1 MSDIYSSEY
10 EDHLSTPVSTYSIVV
25 SDDTLSMPELASDR
39 SDFSNP
45 TTPVDS
51 GSPHMPIPSIP
62 SSSPPQLQAAYSSSF
77 RTRPDGGYS
86 TPRLSVPDPDPSL
99 RSGSNDNARLQTD
112 SRRHPVFHQTRS
124 GNVPP
129 AIATLA
135 SEVPYAES
143 ILSVESEDEV
153 HKIAKINAEY
163 NAAASAVFG
172 TLGRGA
178 VAGPEYGPGPGLMP
192 STSRM
197 AAPIAMP
204 RDSPP
209 RQIYIDAPLTSS
221 PTQMRY
227 ADELQ
232 RSTSYRDNRSS
243 DGRPVYG
250 FSSYRT
256 ALPPRLADDFLPPL
270 KEWDDD
276 KVPPTPWNSPQ
287 VSYESYNSTS
297 RSRRT
302 SDRESDNSHARPLPI
317 PPPQTRMYGTSEGA
331 PVAEKVVIVQRS
343 PEAAAKQALPDDRRS
358 QQRNDTP
365 EQPASS
371 QTKQS
376 SSSRRER
383 RGSISVQAEP
393 ATSVRSP
400 PSSVG
405 ASSSMVAVQYSSDE
419 YESGDVKRSSSTRKS
434 KDRRRA
440 AAPDDAQRVPE
451 NTSSTSP
458 PHEPRF
464 IPKAETSTA
473 PIPDRPQAPTRH
485 NSTSAPTP
493 APIEENRTPTRS
505 SREGVESSDRDS
517 SSRTKKSSSS
527 NYDRPDRGPGPS
539 SSSRDERTTEKSKSS
554 RHGQDRAPK
563 EQQSSRS
570 SAAAPAP
577 VEYERRRKDSTAQP
591 PPSSEIP
598 ISSRSSA
605 AAPAPVEYERRRK
618 DSTAQPLPS
627 SEIPII
633 SPTLVPLARPTV
645 SQGDP
650 MSRSYSRSGGPPVV
664 TIEPQGVY
672 QRPHRRYSDDDRSLS
687 SNGSYSGRRDAAPAP
702 TSMSMP
708 TNQPY
713 SSYIPH
719 PPTAPEPHRRYSDS
733 DVPPAP
739 PFLKIDTMAGR
750 QPPMVGGGRR
760 TMSNARTVRWDDNLI
775 CPSPILASQR
785 REGFFNR
792 RGYVS
797 RN

>member
-1 MSDIYSSEY
+1 MSNIYSSEY

-62 SSSPPQLQAAYSSSF
+62 SSSPPQLQASYSSNF

-86 TPRLSVPDPDPSL
+86 TPRLNIPDPDPSL
-99 RSGSNDNARLQTD
+99 RSGSNDNARLQHD
-112 SRRHPVFHQTRS
+112 SRRHPVFHQSRS

-129 AIATLA
+129 AIATLTGQA
-135 SEVPYAES
+135 PYAES
-143 ILSVESEDEV
+143 VLSVESEDEV
-153 HKIAKINAEY
+153 HKIAKVNAEY

-178 VAGPEYGPGPGLMP
+178 VAGPEYGPVPGLMP

-209 RQIYIDAPLTSS
+209 RQVYIDAPLSSS

-232 RSTSYRDNRSS
+232 RSISYQNRSS
-243 DGRPVYG
+243 DGRPAYG
-250 FSSYRT
+250 FSSFRT
-256 ALPPRLADDFLPPL
+256 ALPPRHADDFLPPL
-270 KEWDDD
+270 KEWDND
-276 KVPPTPWNSPQ
+276 KITPTPWNSPQ
-287 VSYESYNSTS
+287 TSHESYNPTS

-317 PPPQTRMYGTSEGA
+317 PPPHQSHMYGTSEGA

-358 QQRNDTP
+358 HQRNDVP
-365 EQPASS
+365 EQSASS

-383 RGSISVQAEP
+383 RSSVSVQVEP
-393 ATSVRSP
+393 STSVRSP

-419 YESGDVKRSSSTRKS
+419 YDSGDVKRSSSTRKS
-434 KDRRRA
+434 QDRRRA
-440 AAPDDAQRVPE
+440 AGPDDAQRVPE

-473 PIPDRPQAPTRH
+473 PIPDRPQAPTRR

-493 APIEENRTPTRS
+493 APIEENRTPRS
-505 SREGVESSDRDS
+505 SREGVESNDREG
-517 SSRTKKSSSS
+517 SSRTKKSSS
-527 NYDRPDRGPGPS
+527 NYDRQDRGPGPS
-539 SSSRDERTTEKSKSS
+539 SSSRDERAAEKSKSS
-554 RHGQDRAPK
+554 RHGQDRPPK
-563 EQQSSRS
+563 EQQ
-570 SAAAPAP
+570 
-577 VEYERRRKDSTAQP
+577 
-591 PPSSEIP
+591 
-598 ISSRSSA
+598 SSRSSA

-633 SPTLVPLARPTV
+633 SPTLVPLARPTT
-645 SQGDP
+645 QGDS

-672 QRPHRRYSDDDRSLS
+672 QRPYRRYSDDDRSLS
-687 SNGSYSGRRDAAPAP
+687 SNGSYSGRREAPAP

-713 SSYIPH
+713 SSYITH
-719 PPTAPEPHRRYSDS
+719 PPTAPEAHRRYSDS

-739 PFLKIDTMAGR
+739 PFLKIDTTIGR
-750 QPPMVGGGRR
+750 QPSMGGGGGRR
-760 TMSNARTVRWDDNLI
+760 TMPNARTVRWDDNLI

-792 RGYVS
+792 RGYVVS
-797 RN
+797 CKM

>member
-1 MSDIYSSEY
+1 MYSHFTPDDYIYDHPISSMSDIYSSEY
-10 EDHLSTPVSTYSIVV
+10 EDHLSTPVSTYSMVV

-39 SDFSNP
+39 SDYSNP

-86 TPRLSVPDPDPSL
+86 TPRLNIPDPDPSL
-99 RSGSNDNARLQTD
+99 RSGTNDNARLQTD

-135 SEVPYAES
+135 GGVPYAES
-143 ILSVESEDEV
+143 VLSVESEDEV

-172 TLGRGA
+172 TLGRGP

-197 AAPIAMP
+197 ATPIAMP
-204 RDSPP
+204 RNSPP

-232 RSTSYRDNRSS
+232 RSTSYRENRSS
-243 DGRPVYG
+243 DGRPNYG
-250 FSSYRT
+250 FSSFRT
-256 ALPPRLADDFLPPL
+256 AVLPPRHADDFLPPL
-270 KEWDDD
+270 KEWDSD
-276 KVPPTPWNSPQ
+276 KVPPTPWNSPET
-287 VSYESYNSTS
+287 SYESYNPTS

-302 SDRESDNSHARPLPI
+302 SDRESDSSHARPLPI
-317 PPPQTRMYGTSEGA
+317 PPPPPQPRMYTSEGA
-331 PVAEKVVIVQRS
+331 SVAEKVVIVQRS

-358 QQRNDTP
+358 HQRNDVP
-365 EQPASS
+365 EQSTSS

-383 RGSISVQAEP
+383 RNSVSVQAEP
-393 ATSVRSP
+393 STSIRSP
-400 PSSVG
+400 QSSVG
-405 ASSSMVAVQYSSDE
+405 VSSSMVAVQYSSDE
-419 YESGDVKRSSSTRKS
+419 YDDIGDVKRSASTRKS

-464 IPKAETSTA
+464 IPKAETSMA
-473 PIPDRPQAPTRH
+473 PLPDRPQAPTRH
-485 NSTSAPTP
+485 NSTSAPTL
-493 APIEENRTPTRS
+493 APIEESRTPGRS
-505 SREGVESSDRDS
+505 PREGVEGDDRDA
-517 SSRTKKSSSS
+517 SSRTRKSSS

-539 SSSRDERTTEKSKSS
+539 SSSRDERATEKSKSS
-554 RHGQDRAPK
+554 RHGQDRAQK
-563 EQQSSRS
+563 EQSSRS
-570 SAAAPAP
+570 SAAPPAP

-598 ISSRSSA
+598 I
-605 AAPAPVEYERRRK
+605 
-618 DSTAQPLPS
+618 
-627 SEIPII
+627 I
-633 SPTLVPLARPTV
+633 SPTLVPLARPTA

-664 TIEPQGVY
+664 TIEPQGMY
-672 QRPHRRYSDDDRSLS
+672 QLPHRRYSDDDRSLS
-687 SNGSYSGRRDAAPAP
+687 SNGSYSGRRDAPAP
-702 TSMSMP
+702 TSMSVP
-708 TNQPY
+708 ANQPY
-713 SSYIPH
+713 SSYVAR

-739 PFLKIDTMAGR
+739 PFLKIDTTGR
-750 QPPMVGGGRR
+750 QPPPIGGGGRR
-760 TMSNARTVRWDDNLI
+760 TMPNARTVRWDDNLI
-775 CPSPILASQR
+775 CPSPVLSSQR

-792 RGYVS
+792 RGYVAVS
-797 RN
+797 CKRCNSCG